1 MFTQLTGPARIFTA
15 LALLASFSALAEEDF
30 SRTVPAPPKG
40 QVEISTFGGLVDVSG
55 WDQPQIDI
63 KGQLSSAVE
72 RVDVTS
78 DRGRTSI
85 KVLVRHGGEATLRIR
100 VPKHSDLE
108 VTAVSADIRTHD
120 VLGEQRLKSVSGD
133 IEADLYSSDVETKT
147 VSGDTSFRGDRKPIY
162 VRATSVSGDI
172 HYERGAGD
180 LEGSTVSGNLN
191 ATLDPGGDVRVRTT
205 SGDVALK
212 GRLTPAATVDGETI
226 SGELRLEMKTEAGY
240 RYEVSSFSGEIESC
254 FDKQAERSSRYGPG
268 SRLMGSRGDAKG
280 EVRLKTMSG
289 DVTLCDR

>member
-1 MFTQLTGPARIFTA
+1 MFIQLTGPARIFTVV
-15 LALLASFSALAEEDF
+15 ALLASCGAFAEQDF
-30 SRTVPAPPKG
+30 SRTVPAAPKG
-40 QVEISTFGGLVDVSG
+40 QVEISTFGGMVEVSG
-55 WDQPQIDI
+55 WDQSEIDI

-85 KVLVRHGGEATLRIR
+85 RVIVRHGGEANLRIR
-100 VPKHSDLE
+100 VPKYSDLE
-108 VTAVSADIRTHD
+108 VTAVSADVRTHD
-120 VLGEQRLKSVSGD
+120 MLGEQRLKSVSGD
-133 IEADLYSSDVETKT
+133 IVADLYGSDVETKT
-147 VSGDTSFRGDRKPIY
+147 VSGDTSLRGDRKPIS

-191 ATLDPGGDVRVRTT
+191 ASLDPGNDIRVRTT

-212 GRLTPAATVDGETI
+212 GKLTGAASVDAETI
-226 SGELRLEMKTEAGY
+226 SGELQLGMRTEDGY
-240 RYEVSSFSGEIESC
+240 RYEVSSFSGDIENC
-254 FDKQAERSSRYGPG
+254 FDKQPERSSRYGPG
-268 SRLMGSRGDAKG
+268 SRLMGTRGDAKG
-280 EVRLKTMSG
+280 DVRLKTMSG